1 MRELQQTCVVSGL
14 KVVFERVPRFL
25 GHTDRRHRMQV
36 NGLDRH
42 LDVRQRRLVHEV
54 PIFRRQVTL
63 GGAPRSRA
71 TSHDGRPQLLLNELF
86 TAVHSPHLVV
96 VVQLRKAG
104 AEKSAVLRH
113 DDDDRARRRDTDDV
127 GG

>member
-25 GHTDRRHRMQV
+25 GHTDRRHRLQV

-54 PIFRRQVTL
+54 PIFRRQVAL

-71 TSHDGRPQLLLNELF
+71 TSHDGRPQLLLNELC
-86 TAVHSPHLVV
+86 TAVHSPHLVGV
-96 VVQLRKAG
+96 FQLREAG
-104 AEKSAVLRH
+104 AEKSAVLR
-113 DDDDRARRRDTDDV
+113 RQPRQEARY
-127 GG
+127 